1 MNVIKVLGL
10 TTNVNVGSGSSVPD
24 QNNLGAQYVMIQHD
38 HSSSRVIEVR
48 TADGTPYGSFHMA
61 GKEPIVIKKERTD
74 LIYSSH
80 SDVYATSIVYQG

>member
-1 MNVIKVLGL
+1 
-10 TTNVNVGSGSSVPD
+10 
-24 QNNLGAQYVMIQHD
+24 MIQHD

-80 SDVYATSIVYQG
+80 GCLCNFYSISGITLFYE